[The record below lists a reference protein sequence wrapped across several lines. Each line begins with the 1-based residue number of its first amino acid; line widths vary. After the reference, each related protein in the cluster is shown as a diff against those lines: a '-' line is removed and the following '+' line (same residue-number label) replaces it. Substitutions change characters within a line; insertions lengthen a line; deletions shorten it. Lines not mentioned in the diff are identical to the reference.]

1 MAASEYIPLM
11 SSGDTQRNIIAGVLY
26 IIFFPVTILAVPFW
40 LLFLVG
46 TNRNGFGELVT
57 GSALT
62 NLPGISKSHWKS
74 AFSLF
79 IIAGILVVGFY
90 AAVPTNDPNSGASPS
105 STNIDLTNASPSV
118 GSPSVGTTESSMA
131 ETPASTST
139 PPRSSAT
146 TPTLTATVTVTLTSS
161 LTATSSSTPTAT
173 MAPTPTATPTHTP
186 TATDSGPKTEWTVTV
201 IDIVDG
207 DTLDVRMPDD
217 SKETIRLLGV
227 DSPETSGSVSP
238 SEWEGIPDTE
248 DGRQWLRD
256 WARQAETYATER
268 FDEGQEIYIETD
280 ESADRRGS
288 HDRLLVYAYQSETTA
303 KSFNLCLIENGYARM
318 YDTQFSKRATF
329 SQAETDAQSTDTG
342 VWGYETPT
350 DTPTPTPTETPSSGD
365 GDLDVHNVHEDAEG
379 DDHENLNDEYVV
391 FENTGSATL
400 DISGWTVE
408 DEADHTYT
416 VPQGTTVEPGEQIT
430 LYTGSG
436 SDSDAELYWGSGSAI
451 WNNGGD
457 TVFVTND
464 DGETVIEYEY

>member
-1 MAASEYIPLM
+1 
-11 SSGDTQRNIIAGVLY
+11 
-26 IIFFPVTILAVPFW
+26 
-40 LLFLVG
+40 
-46 TNRNGFGELVT
+46 
-57 GSALT
+57 
-62 NLPGISKSHWKS
+62 
-74 AFSLF
+74 
-79 IIAGILVVGFY
+79 
-90 AAVPTNDPNSGASPS
+90 
-105 STNIDLTNASPSV
+105 
-118 GSPSVGTTESSMA
+118 
-131 ETPASTST
+131 
-139 PPRSSAT
+139 
-146 TPTLTATVTVTLTSS
+146 
-161 LTATSSSTPTAT
+161 
-173 MAPTPTATPTHTP
+173 
-186 TATDSGPKTEWTVTV
+186 
-201 IDIVDG
+201 
-207 DTLDVRMPDD
+207 MPDD

-238 SEWEGIPDTE
+238 SEWEGVPDTE

-288 HDRLLVYAYQSETTA
+288 YDRLLVYAYQSETTA
-303 KSFNLCLIENGYARM
+303 KSFNLRLIENGYARM
-318 YDTQFSKRATF
+318 YDTQFSKRSTF

-408 DEADHTYT
+408 DEADHTYI

-436 SDSDAELYWGSGSAI
+436 SDSDTELYWGSGSAI

-457 TVFVTND
+457 TVFVTDD